1 MSIDWSGYT
10 GEDKGY
16 KSVKSGKQYVSEKTI
31 TDVWRYLHE
40 NNKYWI
46 IDGISFTKEKTT
58 NHTDF
63 SRILYLSG
71 SFVKELEHQYR
82 LYGDIHMIY
91 TSNSSSIWDQT
102 SGIHESY
109 TKDNKTVYYSY
120 WDKNRESMPDG
131 FELRVSST
139 VTYQSL
145 EAAVNNY
152 SEYDQ
157 EIGDNKNLAAWKV
170 IFGDS
175 QETSIGESMT
185 DSEII
190 NRLKLDTSI
199 WNYHVI
205 IGGKDYP
212 YLPPLQ

>member
-16 KSVKSGKQYVSEKTI
+16 RSVKTGKQYVSEKTI
-31 TDVWRYLHE
+31 ADVWRYLHK
-40 NNKYWI
+40 NDKYWV

-58 NHTDF
+58 HNTDF
-63 SRILYLSG
+63 SRILYLNG
-71 SFVKELEHQYR
+71 SFVKELYA
-82 LYGDIHMIY
+82 
-91 TSNSSSIWDQT
+91 SSSSSIWDQT

-120 WDKNRESMPDG
+120 WDKNRESIPDG
-131 FELRVSST
+131 FGLRVSST
-139 VTYQSL
+139 VTYESL

-157 EIGDNKNLAAWKV
+157 EIGDNKDLAAWKV

-199 WNYHVI
+199 WNDYVT

>member
-40 NNKYWI
+40 NNKYWV
-46 IDGISFTKEKTT
+46 IDGISFTKEKAFWGI
-58 NHTDF
+58 DF
-63 SRILYLSG
+63 SRILYLNG
-71 SFVKELEHQYR
+71 SFVKTGEHAYKI
-82 LYGDIHMIY
+82 YGDMY
-91 TSNSSSIWDQT
+91 MLYASSDSSIHTNTTGEHFTYQ
-102 SGIHESY
+102 
-109 TKDNKTVYYSY
+109 KDEKTVYYSFWHY
-120 WDKNRESMPDG
+120 TNSSG
-131 FELRVSST
+131 FGLNVSNT
-139 VTYQSL
+139 ITYQSL

-157 EIGDNKNLAAWKV
+157 EIGDNKDLAAWKV
-170 IFGDS
+170 IFGNS

-199 WNYHVI
+199 WNDHVT